1 MAYLG
6 GLFVN
11 AATSAEQETTS
22 SGTGSSSAESSKKI
36 PFQCI
41 TNCETNYGVVLGQS
55 PAGVPAYSNCN
66 AECVIFEP
74 NHLNDIYTGI
84 KWQCVEYA
92 RRWLLQ
98 ERGVVFG
105 DVDIAA
111 DIWVMQEVNNPV
123 TKQTY
128 KFNSVVNGSSALPLR
143 GDLLIY
149 GKNYLGTGHVA
160 VVVAIDE
167 TKQTI
172 QVAEQNFA
180 NTQWQNKHAREISY
194 AIRND
199 RIWLLDSYLIGWKQ
213 LVAETH

>member
-1 MAYLG
+1 MKQLKHTFLIKLSQVSKWLACGLFIGLFG

-111 DIWVMQEVNNPV
+111 DIWVM
-123 TKQTY
+123 
-128 KFNSVVNGSSALPLR
+128 
-143 GDLLIY
+143 
-149 GKNYLGTGHVA
+149 
-160 VVVAIDE
+160 
-167 TKQTI
+167 
-172 QVAEQNFA
+172 
-180 NTQWQNKHAREISY
+180 
-194 AIRND
+194 
-199 RIWLLDSYLIGWKQ
+199 
-213 LVAETH
+213 